1 MFFRDSLPAEIGSPL
16 ASCLLFF
23 LVSQADNE
31 GVVLLSYADIAKV
44 FACSKARVQRLVQLL
59 SAKHLVDTVMIRS
72 RYKKSGLM
80 VCDIARYK
88 RPQYDGDTMTIWSH
102 PSAPAPKKEKP
113 SSPKPAD
120 DIERRAAAFIAKVNA
135 FKDKYSSKM
144 LDNFCQYWTEHNEHG
159 SKMRYEKEPT
169 FDIGRRLSRWSRT
182 DFKHSNNT
190 SLGVVVQDTQKKDYE
205 QSLW

>member
-1 MFFRDSLPAEIGSPL
+1 MFFRDSLPSEIGSPL

-59 SAKHLVDTVMIRS
+59 SAKRLVDTVMIRS

-88 RPQYDGDTMTIWSH
+88 RPQYDGDTITIWSQ
-102 PSAPAPKKEKP
+102 PSSPAPKKEKTSP
-113 SSPKPAD
+113 PKPAD
-120 DIERRAAAFIAKVNA
+120 DIERRAAAFVAKVNA
-135 FKDKYSSKM
+135 FKDKYSS
-144 LDNFCQYWTEHNEHG
+144 
-159 SKMRYEKEPT
+159 
-169 FDIGRRLSRWSRT
+169 
-182 DFKHSNNT
+182 
-190 SLGVVVQDTQKKDYE
+190 
-205 QSLW
+205 

>member
-31 GVVLLSYADIAKV
+31 GAVLLSYADIAKV

-59 SAKHLVDTVMIRS
+59 AAKRLVDTVMIRS

-80 VCDIARYK
+80 VCNIASYK
-88 RPQYDGDTMTIWSH
+88 RPQYDGDTITIWSQ
-102 PSAPAPKKEKP
+102 PPAPKKEKP
-113 SSPKPAD
+113 STPKPAD
-120 DIERRAAAFIAKVNA
+120 DIEQRAAAFVAKVNA
-135 FKDKYSSKM
+135 FKDKYSAKM
-144 LDNFCQYWTEHNEHG
+144 LDDFCQYWTEHNEHG
-159 SKMRYEKEPT
+159 AKMRYEKEVT
-169 FDIGRRLSRWSRT
+169 FDISRRLSRWSRT

>member
-1 MFFRDSLPAEIGSPL
+1 MFFRDSLPAEIDNPL

-59 SAKHLVDTVMIRS
+59 AAKHLVDTVMIRS

-80 VCDIARYK
+80 VCNIASFK
-88 RPQYDGDTMTIWSH
+88 RPQYDGDTITIWSQ
-102 PSAPAPKKEKP
+102 PSSPAPKKEKTSP
-113 SSPKPAD
+113 PKPAD
-120 DIERRAAAFIAKVNA
+120 DIEQRAAAFVAKVNA
-135 FKDKYSSKM
+135 FKDKYSTKM

-169 FDIGRRLSRWSRT
+169 FDISRRLSRWSRT